1 MARLLPEAVWKLAA
15 ARSTLPRF
23 QSLEK
28 QSQHAPAR
36 QAPSIAN
43 ADNLSSPVSS
53 VNWLLSDSQKLLTK
67 ILTMA
72 MRANFHYDDTDM
84 KAKRGCLTASR
95 LSRGRGYQPKIDRRA
110 PARKTEVASMFRA
123 LRNLGEAQALLRLP
137 PPAPTRR
144 SRWQELDVS
153 FPHLSLANMCSVL
166 RNPLP
171 VRPILG
177 DATRPP
183 RSYLETVTGQLR
195 QLGWD
200 AIPLRAAP

>member
-1 MARLLPEAVWKLAA
+1 MARLLPEAVWKLAV

-23 QSLEK
+23 QSLEQ

-123 LRNLGEAQALLRLP
+123 LRNLGEAQGTESVPRRMIRRQCRRRRLEK
-137 PPAPTRR
+137 A
-144 SRWQELDVS
+144 SK
-153 FPHLSLANMCSVL
+153 HHH
-166 RNPLP
+166 PL
-171 VRPILG
+171 
-177 DATRPP
+177 
-183 RSYLETVTGQLR
+183 
-195 QLGWD
+195 
-200 AIPLRAAP
+200 